1 MLRVFKDL
9 FDSVLVQPRE
19 QSEAERLAQLQLAAA
34 VLLVE
39 VMRAD
44 ADSGPAER
52 LAVIA
57 ALRDRFGLAQQQTRD
72 LVALAE
78 ERSRTANDF
87 FQFTSVINDGF
98 EQDEKVR
105 MVESLWRVAYADGV
119 LDAQQNHVISRLA
132 ELLHVPHGQ
141 YIAAK
146 MHAQEQGG

>member
-44 ADSGPAER
+44 ADSGPA
-52 LAVIA
+52 
-57 ALRDRFGLAQQQTRD
+57 QQQTRD

-78 ERSRTANDF
+78 ERSRAANDF